1 MTRDDLAVGPR
12 PQALTEILDAA
23 EKLLA
28 KIEARIR
35 RPVRPSG
42 RLKST
47 EEVMLS
53 SARLMQTYL
62 GYIEELSYDIND
74 LNFVLYYVPKEE
86 RDIGAAMARIEAQ
99 VYRVLARQ
107 RQIRS
112 WRATALGA
120 EGRDILDAIFGHLLG
135 EVRGW
140 LQNIVATLRD
150 PIDALERQGVRIETG
165 VAKLKVRIHF
175 ATPPQMGALE
185 CWAERCRERGD

>member
-185 CWAERCRERGD
+185 RWAERCRERRD